1 MIWSFHILKK
11 MNDIPCLLRE
21 KQTKQKSQNTHKMLL
36 DFLIKAFFSMVCGQ
50 SHSRKKKKK
59 RSIFFPYTS
68 ILFLCLFVAP
78 RMLID
83 GSICLKVSHV
93 TKIELVHEINTA
105 SILVLGNT
113 YFVGGNGFN
122 FL

>member
-1 MIWSFHILKK
+1 MDSFIQ
-11 MNDIPCLLRE
+11 E
-21 KQTKQKSQNTHKMLL
+21 
-36 DFLIKAFFSMVCGQ
+36 G
-50 SHSRKKKKK
+50 RKKKDPY
-59 RSIFFPYTS
+59 FFS
-68 ILFLCLFVAP
+68 HILPFCFSFCLFVPP

-83 GSICLKVSHV
+83 VIVCLKVLLVS
-93 TKIELVHEINTA
+93 KIELGPEINTA

>member
-1 MIWSFHILKK
+1 MYFEIFVWFVF
-11 MNDIPCLLRE
+11 LLEDSLR
-21 KQTKQKSQNTHKMLL
+21 
-36 DFLIKAFFSMVCGQ
+36 G
-50 SHSRKKKKK
+50 KKKKK
-59 RSIFFPYTS
+59 IHIFSHILPFCFS
-68 ILFLCLFVAP
+68 FCLFLPP

-83 GSICLKVSHV
+83 VSVSLKVSHV
-93 TKIELVHEINTA
+93 SKIELGPEINTA